1 MPPIYRVR
9 PPPEPLGTLTLNFK
23 AHARETRTPMAAA
36 PKPISRTTFK
46 PFVPATETRPELSL
60 RALLLG
66 SLFGIL
72 FGAVTVYVGL
82 RAGLTVAASI
92 PISVL
97 SISILRAFGKASI
110 LENNIVQTTGNAG
123 QSIASG
129 VIFTLPALI
138 FLGFDL
144 ESTRIFALA
153 LFGGWLG
160 VLFMIPLRK
169 QLIVDEH
176 ETLTYPEGTACA
188 DVLQAGERGGSFA
201 SRVFLGLGLG
211 GLYTLFQNENLFG
224 LFPSTPNYQPDL
236 GAQHLLRGSAIRA
249 DVTPEYLGVGYIIGI
264 RVAAIMLAGGA
275 FSWLVLMPAIYFF
288 GSHLS
293 TPLYPGTVPIH
304 DMSPSDL
311 WKTYVRPMGAGA
323 VAAAGLITLCR
334 TLPTIVSALTDG
346 LKTIRKNN
354 SAPTTPGSSSSTS
367 SGEPREAGAPSMT
380 APSSWVG
387 SSGAPSDSPIRT
399 EHDLPPIVV
408 LGGSV
413 ALIALLWIF
422 LQFHPVPGAQVG
434 ALANLSAALLVVVF
448 GFLFVTVSARI
459 VGIVGSSAS
468 PVSGMTIATLM
479 ATAAIFLVKGWT
491 APAFGALAITIG
503 GIVCIA
509 ASNAG
514 DTAQDLKTGYLIGAT
529 PWKQQLAIMIGVI
542 ISTISIGATLNAMN
556 TGLETFTRLPRSI
569 PLSLDALPDGV
580 QNTGHFKRDHVT
592 LSGPNLPLTAP
603 TAATTPS
610 PIPNAA
616 SVSTDAGAPPSTAS
630 SSKVGSSVAS
640 DARISGKEEL
650 PSASSYILLNAIGST
665 TLEDGKYLYN
675 PSTREIEVQWIQGIG
690 SEKAAAPQGRL
701 MATVINGILSRKLPW
716 SLVLLGV
723 FLVIAVELLGIRSLT
738 FAVGAYL
745 SIATTLAIFTGG
757 LMRWMV
763 DRAMLHHA
771 ARQRA
776 ATHATYLDRWRTTH
790 ATWLSTNPVSPREAG
805 APSPPT
811 VSLSGSVGLSSGEF
825 GGHPREAGA
834 PSPPTVSP
842 SERVGSP
849 SGELGGHP
857 RDAGA
862 PSPPTV
868 SPSERVGSPSG
879 ELGGHPR
886 EAGAPSM
893 TAPSSWVGSPG
904 GPEGQS
910 REAPARAASTGA
922 FLAAHPELIPFEG
935 FDPTNP
941 DHLDPATGLPVPTSV
956 TPALDRESE
965 ISPGS
970 LYASGLIAAGGIV
983 GLLGVCVKL
992 YEAATDHTIPRFTP
1006 TNPLHHDWVSVL
1018 AFAALAYSLF
1028 YFARK
1033 PLNATD

>member
-1 MPPIYRVR
+1 MA
-9 PPPEPLGTLTLNFK
+9 T
-23 AHARETRTPMAAA
+23 TRTA
-36 PKPISRTTFK
+36 FK
-46 PFVPATETRPELSL
+46 PFVPATETRPELSA
-60 RALLLG
+60 RALILG
-66 SLFGIL
+66 ALFGIL

-176 ETLTYPEGTACA
+176 DTLTYPEGTACA

-211 GLYTLFQNENLFG
+211 GLYTLFQNENLFS

-236 GAQHLLRGSAIRA
+236 GPQHLLRGSAIRA

-264 RVAAIMLAGGA
+264 RVAAVMLAGGA

-288 GSHLS
+288 GSHLP
-293 TPLYPGTVPIH
+293 TPLYPGTVPIA

-334 TLPTIVSALTDG
+334 TLPTIAAALTEG
-346 LKTIRKNN
+346 IRNIRKN
-354 SAPTTPGSSSSTS
+354 PGSSS
-367 SGEPREAGAPSMT
+367 GEFTGQPSEAGAPSMT
-380 APSSWVG
+380 ASPSWVG
-387 SSGAPSDSPIRT
+387 SSGELRGQPSEAPARPART
-399 EHDLPPIVV
+399 SHDLPPIVV
-408 LGGSV
+408 LGGS
-413 ALIALLWIF
+413 ALLIALLWIF

-434 ALANLSAALLVVVF
+434 ALANLAASFLVVLF

-542 ISTISIGATLNAMN
+542 ISTVSIGATLNAMN
-556 TGLETFTRLPRSI
+556 TGLETFQRLPHPI

-580 QNTGHFKRDHVT
+580 QNTGHFRRDHIT
-592 LSGPNLPLTAP
+592 LNTKP
-603 TAATTPS
+603 
-610 PIPNAA
+610 
-616 SVSTDAGAPPSTAS
+616 GAPSSPTAS
-630 SSKVGSSVAS
+630 SSERVGSSS
-640 DARISGKEEL
+640 GDLSGKSEL

-675 PSTREIEVQWIQGIG
+675 PATHTIDVQWIQGIG

-745 SIATTLAIFTGG
+745 SIATTLAIFIGG

-763 DRAMLHHA
+763 DRAMLQHA
-771 ARQRA
+771 AK
-776 ATHATYLDRWRTTH
+776 
-790 ATWLSTNPVSPREAG
+790 V
-805 APSPPT
+805 
-811 VSLSGSVGLSSGEF
+811 
-825 GGHPREAGA
+825 
-834 PSPPTVSP
+834 
-842 SERVGSP
+842 
-849 SGELGGHP
+849 
-857 RDAGA
+857 
-862 PSPPTV
+862 
-868 SPSERVGSPSG
+868 
-879 ELGGHPR
+879 
-886 EAGAPSM
+886 
-893 TAPSSWVGSPG
+893 
-904 GPEGQS
+904 
-910 REAPARAASTGA
+910 AASSHQTS
-922 FLAAHPELIPFEG
+922 LALYHSDRSAWLARNPPFV
-935 FDPTNP
+935 PTNP
-941 DHLDPATGLPVPTSV
+941 DHTDPRTGLPVPTSV
-956 TPALDRESE
+956 TPALDHESE

-992 YEAATDHTIPRFTP
+992 YEAATDHTIPRFAD

-1018 AFAALAYSLF
+1018 AFAALAFSL
-1028 YFARK
+1028 YHFARK
-1033 PLNATD
+1033 PLDTQP